1 MTIQPY
7 HNEITNQT
15 IKQFI
20 AISHE
25 LEQMRSQIGMLK
37 QKLEQQTI
45 VNDRHIRNSMKSKI
59 SDLNRTVRGTIFAGI
74 FAVVFAPVTFY
85 INGCSLAFIIATAV
99 MLAVCLGLTIVQKI
113 NLGRMM
119 DLSQGNLVETAEKL
133 SKVRTHYKEWYKIAI
148 PMIIVWGGWMIY
160 EMVNVLGVDSP
171 TAIGFYCGAGVGLLI
186 GGIIGA
192 RINRKVVQQANEILV
207 QIEELQRP

>member
-1 MTIQPY
+1 MENNTLL
-7 HNEITNQT
+7 
-15 IKQFI
+15 
-20 AISHE
+20 SHE

-74 FAVVFAPVTFY
+74 FAVVFAPMTFY

-171 TAIGFYCGAGVGLLI
+171 TAIGFYCGAGVGLII

-192 RINRKVVQQANEILV
+192 RINRKVVQQANEILA
-207 QIEELQRP
+207 QIEELQRS

>member
-1 MTIQPY
+1 MENNTLL
-7 HNEITNQT
+7 
-15 IKQFI
+15 
-20 AISHE
+20 SHE

-59 SDLNRTVRGTIFAGI
+59 SDLNRTVRGTIFVGI
-74 FAVVFAPVTFY
+74 FAVVFAPMTFY

-171 TAIGFYCGAGVGLLI
+171 TAIGFYCGAGVGLII

-192 RINRKVVQQANEILV
+192 RINRKVVQQANEILA
-207 QIEELQRP
+207 QIEELQHS

>member
-1 MTIQPY
+1 MENNTLL
-7 HNEITNQT
+7 
-15 IKQFI
+15 
-20 AISHE
+20 SHE

-74 FAVVFAPVTFY
+74 FAVVFAPMTFY

-171 TAIGFYCGAGVGLLI
+171 TAIGFYCGAGVGLII

-192 RINRKVVQQANEILV
+192 RINRKVVQQANEILA
-207 QIEELQRP
+207 QIEELQHS

>member
-1 MTIQPY
+1 MENNTLL
-7 HNEITNQT
+7 
-15 IKQFI
+15 
-20 AISHE
+20 SHE

-74 FAVVFAPVTFY
+74 FAVVFAPMTFY

-148 PMIIVWGGWMIY
+148 PMIIVWVGWMIY

-171 TAIGFYCGAGVGLLI
+171 TAIGFYCGAGVGLII

-192 RINRKVVQQANEILV
+192 RINRKVVQQANEILA
-207 QIEELQRP
+207 QIEELQHS